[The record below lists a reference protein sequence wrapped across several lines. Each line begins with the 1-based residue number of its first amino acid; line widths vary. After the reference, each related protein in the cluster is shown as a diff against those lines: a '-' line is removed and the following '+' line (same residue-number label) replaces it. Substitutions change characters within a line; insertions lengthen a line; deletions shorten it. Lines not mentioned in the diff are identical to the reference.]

1 MLLKKYNN
9 NRVVNKRILEKTG
22 KINDKLILETKN
34 KMRLK
39 NIIIILVVHAVAQ
52 DIVKHG
58 VIFKHENSLLAS
70 HDARKIFMKLDPKP
84 FETLFQQV
92 TRLERNKNELKE
104 STNFWWNMLLAV
116 NYGKILLLITE
127 KS

>member
-1 MLLKKYNN
+1 MKKIYNN
-9 NRVVNKRILEKTG
+9 NKVVNKRILQKMG
-22 KINDKLILETKN
+22 KINDKLILETNN

-70 HDARKIFMKLDPKP
+70 HDAWKIFMKWNPKP
-84 FETLFQQV
+84 FETLF
-92 TRLERNKNELKE
+92 
-104 STNFWWNMLLAV
+104 
-116 NYGKILLLITE
+116 
-127 KS
+127 